1 MNSSIKFNLNDFKNA
16 KEKLQNAYNEV
27 NKQTPG
33 DGPKQ
38 TLGQK
43 IMVIVIFVVLIAI
56 SGFVLINNLDMFLL
70 PADSVTFIVTDQNG
84 EAIPDL
90 RLYVSGPRSYTV
102 DFDSIEERIYN
113 VEPGEYSLRFSNF
126 NLNYDCPTF
135 LEDITMSEG
144 DKLKIEYQ
152 CKKED

>member
-1 MNSSIKFNLNDFKNA
+1 MISSIL
-16 KEKLQNAYNEV
+16 LR
-27 NKQTPG
+27 T
-33 DGPKQ
+33 
-38 TLGQK
+38 K
-43 IMVIVIFVVLIAI
+43 I
-56 SGFVLINNLDMFLL
+56 LL
-70 PADSVTFIVTDQNG
+70 C
-84 EAIPDL
+84 
-90 RLYVSGPRSYTV
+90 
-102 DFDSIEERIYN
+102 SIEERIYN